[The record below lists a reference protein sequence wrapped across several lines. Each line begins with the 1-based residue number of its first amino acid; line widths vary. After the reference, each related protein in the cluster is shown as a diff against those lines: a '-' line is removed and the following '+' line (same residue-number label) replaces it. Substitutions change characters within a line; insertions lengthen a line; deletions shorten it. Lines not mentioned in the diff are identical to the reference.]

1 MKEKFEEQKRK
12 IDDLTELSDVIS
24 KNFVKFNDT
33 LSSLSNHASF
43 INNESKW
50 WVFPVK
56 LVFVF
61 GFYSYENIIFLYYK
75 CNSDERL
82 NFY

>member
-33 LSSLSNHASF
+33 LGSLSNHASL
-43 INNESKW
+43 IKNESKW
-50 WVFPVK
+50 WVFPFK
-56 LVFVF
+56 LLFVF
-61 GFYSYENIIFLYYK
+61 GFDSDVNI
-75 CNSDERL
+75 
-82 NFY
+82 NFYTINVILIKRVNFY